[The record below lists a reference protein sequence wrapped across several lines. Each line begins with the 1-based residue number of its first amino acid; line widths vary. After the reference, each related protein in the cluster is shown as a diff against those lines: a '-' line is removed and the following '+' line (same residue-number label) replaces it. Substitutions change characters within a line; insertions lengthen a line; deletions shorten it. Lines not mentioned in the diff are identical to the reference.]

1 MGSRAAVAVF
11 LNCKDGVVALA
22 DLIAE
27 GAKPQDRWRRNLPEG
42 QQLLVGRAAGIWSVP
57 WDDHVSRRH
66 AELCFNGGR
75 LAVERLPNA
84 LNPIFVRGV
93 ERDRFDMEPGDHFV
107 IGKTRFTLTDDKAE
121 VSLAIPQPVREQAY
135 SSQYLHHVPFRNAD
149 QRIEVLSRLP
159 EMISGSANDSE
170 LYVRLVNLL
179 LVGLARASAVALVEV
194 DKTGNDDSKV
204 EVLHWDRRFSGGSFL
219 PSQRLILR
227 ATKRG
232 QSMLHVWGTGE
243 SEASITALTVDEH
256 FDWAFCVPTRSTG
269 PSMLAIY
276 VAGTFADEHGPT
288 PTPSDPADLRDDLKF
303 TELVASIVG
312 SLRSVH
318 QLQRRHASL
327 SQFFAPA
334 VLDALAAEDDPEVAL
349 TPRETHVTVMFCDLR
364 GFSLNAEQSRDD
376 LLGLLNRVSAAL
388 GVMTHHILEQG
399 GVIGDYQGDSAMGFW
414 GWPLSQEDAVERAV
428 RASLAIRKHFE
439 EVSSGADRD
448 AFHFEVGIGIA
459 TGPAVAGKI
468 GTLEQVKVTV
478 FGPVVNLASRL
489 ESMTKMLN
497 VPILVDEA
505 TAERLRNM
513 PREEARCRRMA
524 VVKPYGLHTPLTVS
538 EVVPPLAQLPEVTD
552 EHLASYEAAVD
563 ALIAGQ
569 WDETYRQLHRIPP
582 EDRAKDFLTV
592 FVARHNR
599 KPPSDWPGYI
609 TLTTK

>member
-1 MGSRAAVAVF
+1 M
-11 LNCKDGVVALA
+11 A

-42 QQLLVGRAAGIWSVP
+42 ESLLVGRAAGIWSVP

-66 AELCFNGGR
+66 AELCFSGGR
-75 LAVERLPNA
+75 LVVERLPTA
-84 LNPIFVRGV
+84 LNPIFVRGI
-93 ERDRFDMEPGDHFV
+93 ERDRFELEPGDHFV
-107 IGKTRFTLTDDKAE
+107 IGKTRFSLTDDRAE

-135 SSQYLHHVPFRNAD
+135 SSHYLHHVQFRNAD

-159 EMISGSANDSE
+159 DVISGSANDSE

-194 DKTGNDDSKV
+194 DKTADSDTEV
-204 EVLHWDRRFSGGSFL
+204 RVLHWDRRFSGGSFQ
-219 PSQRLILR
+219 PSQRLISR
-227 ATKRG
+227 AVKRG
-232 QSMLHVWGTGE
+232 QSMLHVWGAGE
-243 SEASITALTVDEH
+243 GDASITALTVDEH
-256 FDWAFCVPTRSTG
+256 FDWAFCVPSRSTRSGT
-269 PSMLAIY
+269 LAIY
-276 VAGTFADEHGPT
+276 VAGVFSDQRGSSPT
-288 PTPSDPADLRDDLKF
+288 PTPSDLADPADLRDDLKF

-312 SLRSVH
+312 SLRSAH
-318 QLQRRHASL
+318 QLQRRHTTL

-334 VLDALAAEDDPEVAL
+334 VLNALTAEDDPEVAL
-349 TPRETHVTVMFCDLR
+349 VPRETHVTVMFCDLR

-376 LLGLLNRVSAAL
+376 LLGLLDRVSAAL

-414 GWPLSQEDAVERAV
+414 GWPMKQEDAVERAV

-439 EVSSGADRD
+439 EASATAGSETG
-448 AFHFEVGIGIA
+448 HFEVGIGIA

-478 FGPVVNLASRL
+478 FGPVVNLAARL
-489 ESMTKMLN
+489 ESMTKMLH

-505 TAERLRNM
+505 TAARLREM
-513 PREEARCRRMA
+513 PKEEARSRRLA
-524 VVKPYGLHTPLTVS
+524 VVKPYGLDTPLTVS
-538 EVVPPLAQLPEVTD
+538 EVVPPFDEMPSITD
-552 EHLASYEAAVD
+552 EQLACYEAAVE
-563 ALIAGQ
+563 ALVAGQ
-569 WDETYRQLHRIPP
+569 WDETYRQLHHIPP

-592 FVARHNR
+592 FVARHDRNA
-599 KPPSDWPGYI
+599 PSDWPGYI

>member
-1 MGSRAAVAVF
+1 
-11 LNCKDGVVALA
+11 VVALA

-27 GAKPQDRWRRNLPEG
+27 GAKPQDRWRRKLPEG
-42 QQLLVGRAAGIWSVP
+42 QRLLVGRAAGIWSVP

-66 AELCFNGGR
+66 AELQFAGGR
-75 LAVERLPNA
+75 LSVERLPNA

-93 ERDRFDMEPGDHFV
+93 ERDRFEVKPGDHFV
-107 IGKTRFTLTDDKAE
+107 IGKTRFSLTDDRAE
-121 VSLAIPQPVREQAY
+121 VSLVVPRPVREQAF
-135 SSQYLHHVPFRNAD
+135 SSQYLHHVQFRDAD

-159 EMISGSANDSE
+159 DVISGSASDSE

-179 LVGLARASAVALVEV
+179 LVGLARAAAVALVEV
-194 DKTGNDDSKV
+194 DTKADVGSPV
-204 EVLHWDRRFSGGSFL
+204 QVLHWDRRFSGGSFQ

-227 ATKRG
+227 AMKRG
-232 QSMLHVWGTGE
+232 QSMLHVWGAGE
-243 SEASITALTVDEH
+243 GEASITALTVDEH
-256 FDWAFCVPTRSTG
+256 FDWAFCVPTRAAGSGT
-269 PSMLAIY
+269 LAIY
-276 VAGTFADEHGPT
+276 VAGTFDNEHGPT

-312 SLRSVH
+312 YLRNAH
-318 QLQRRHASL
+318 QLQRRHATL

-334 VLDALAAEDDPEVAL
+334 VLDALTAEDDPETAL
-349 TPRETHVTVMFCDLR
+349 APRETHVTVMFCDLR

-376 LLGLLNRVSAAL
+376 LLGLLDRVSMAL

-414 GWPLSQEDAVERAV
+414 GWPLSQEDAVQRAV

-439 EVSSGADRD
+439 DALASGNGDTAQ
-448 AFHFEVGIGIA
+448 FEVGIGIA

-489 ESMTKMLN
+489 EGMTKMLH

-505 TAERLRNM
+505 TAERLRKM
-513 PREEARCRRMA
+513 PKEEARCRRLA
-524 VVKPYGLHTPLTVS
+524 VVKPYGLDTPLTVS
-538 EVVPPLAQLPEVTD
+538 EVVPPLDQLPGMTD
-552 EHLASYEAAVD
+552 DLLANYESAVD
-563 ALIAGQ
+563 SLIAGQ
-569 WDETYRQLHRIPP
+569 WDETYRLLHRIPP

-592 FVARHNR
+592 FVARHDR
-599 KPPSDWPGYI
+599 KPPSDWLGYI
-609 TLTTK
+609 PLTSK

>member
-1 MGSRAAVAVF
+1 M
-11 LNCKDGVVALA
+11 A

-27 GAKPQDRWRRNLPEG
+27 GAKPQDRWRRSLPEG
-42 QQLLVGRAAGIWSVP
+42 QKLLVGRAAGVWSVP

-66 AELCFNGGR
+66 AELRFEGGR
-75 LAVERLPNA
+75 LVVDRLPNA

-93 ERDRFDMEPGDHFV
+93 ERDHFEINPGDHFV
-107 IGKTRFTLTDDKAE
+107 IGKTRFSLTDDKAE

-135 SSQYLHHVPFRNAD
+135 SSQYLHHVQFRNAD

-159 EMISGSANDSE
+159 DVISGSANDRE
-170 LYVRLVNLL
+170 LYVRLINLL

-194 DKTGNDDSKV
+194 DAAATGDSKV
-204 EVLHWDRRFSGGSFL
+204 RVLQWDRRFSGGRFQ

-227 ATKRG
+227 AIKRK
-232 QSMLHVWGTGE
+232 QSMLHVWGAGE
-243 SEASITALTVDEH
+243 GEASITAMTVDEH
-256 FDWAFCVPTRSTG
+256 FDWAFCVPTPSTG
-269 PSMLAIY
+269 STTLAIY
-276 VAGTFADEHGPT
+276 VAGTFADERGPT

-312 SLRSVH
+312 SLRSAH

-334 VLDALAAEDDPEVAL
+334 VLDALTAEDDPEVAL

-376 LLGLLNRVSAAL
+376 LLGLLDRVSGAL

-399 GVIGDYQGDSAMGFW
+399 GVIGDYQGDAAMGFW

-439 EVSSGADRD
+439 D
-448 AFHFEVGIGIA
+448 ASTQEDSDTAQFRVGIGIA

-497 VPILVDEA
+497 VPILIDEL
-505 TAERLRNM
+505 TAERLRAM
-513 PREEARCRRMA
+513 PKEEARCRRLA
-524 VVKPYGLHTPLTVS
+524 VVKPYGLDTPLAVS
-538 EVVPPLAQLPEVTD
+538 EVVPPLEDLPSLTD
-552 EHLASYEAAVD
+552 EQIASYEAAVD
-563 ALIAGQ
+563 ALVAGK

-592 FVARHNR
+592 YVARHNR
-599 KPPSDWPGYI
+599 QAPSDWPGYI
-609 TLTTK
+609 AMTSK